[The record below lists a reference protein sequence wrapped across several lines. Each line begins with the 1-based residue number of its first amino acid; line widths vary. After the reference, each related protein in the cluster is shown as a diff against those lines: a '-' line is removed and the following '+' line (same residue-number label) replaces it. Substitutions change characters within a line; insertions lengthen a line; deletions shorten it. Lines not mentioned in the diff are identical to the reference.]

1 MTLHYDINGD
11 DFSAAGEASSA
22 VKKVLAQLSVNPA
35 VIRRVAIA
43 MYEAEIN
50 TVIHGNG
57 GCADVEISPKQI
69 VVVFKDNGPGI
80 PDIDLAMK
88 EGYSTA
94 TTEIREM
101 GFGAGMGLP
110 NMKKY
115 TDELNIQSTVGK
127 GTTVTMT
134 VNIN

>member
-22 VKKVLAQLSVNPA
+22 VKKVLAQLSVNPV

-57 GCADVEISPKQI
+57 GYADVEISPKKI

-80 PDIDLAMK
+80 P
-88 EGYSTA
+88 
-94 TTEIREM
+94 
-101 GFGAGMGLP
+101 

-115 TDELNIQSTVGK
+115 TDELDIQSTVGV